1 MEGNNCDQD
10 QFDRNISNKTENSSS
25 GIVQSRE
32 GGHHHHLGGQT
43 TPVEVT
49 VSQHVDQGGQAEAK
63 SGESEDEKKEEEEKK
78 ESFNF
83 PCSDIRYRLM
93 KKETETALSLFIFSP
108 LNNNVKNLMN
118 KIDNIKRRSKHEQVG
133 DNNNIVRID
142 YVFKNEKDQKTFH
155 DKIVDLPKPQDLI
168 LVSESVP
175 EELLLHGGP
184 PTLREEELL
193 LICSDSLAEN
203 SFQGF
208 SVNLLETN
216 GALSFEFE
224 SMSAVNV
231 FLTDNIGYKD
241 AFLGG
246 LRKRPSSSLSL
257 LYIKKYGKVSY
268 PLQVKLDECYDLNHL
283 QDMSKKYKFKVFTKN
298 NGIPKKYATI
308 DFKEKRDLYFFVTKE
323 NVKFH
328 LNIKF

>member
-1 MEGNNCDQD
+1 MNAIWKDELFYLYFLEDVDPDTITLSIDKQDEFEEETKPDDEEKEINTSEGNLDSQKTMEGNNCDQD

-118 KIDNIKRRSKHEQVG
+118 KIDKR
-133 DNNNIVRID
+133 
-142 YVFKNEKDQKTFH
+142 
-155 DKIVDLPKPQDLI
+155 
-168 LVSESVP
+168 
-175 EELLLHGGP
+175 
-184 PTLREEELL
+184 
-193 LICSDSLAEN
+193 
-203 SFQGF
+203 
-208 SVNLLETN
+208 
-216 GALSFEFE
+216 
-224 SMSAVNV
+224 
-231 FLTDNIGYKD
+231 
-241 AFLGG
+241 
-246 LRKRPSSSLSL
+246 
-257 LYIKKYGKVSY
+257 
-268 PLQVKLDECYDLNHL
+268 
-283 QDMSKKYKFKVFTKN
+283 
-298 NGIPKKYATI
+298 
-308 DFKEKRDLYFFVTKE
+308 
-323 NVKFH
+323 
-328 LNIKF
+328 